1 MGALGGDDE
10 KDRERRAGTTGQQEK
25 PTDGAVSPSATSQS
39 DSESPRPER
48 NTSGSMDA
56 SRPTEKKPTGNIIPF
71 QSNREVR
78 HFAKKYRTE
87 IATFSSSILSTFVA
101 FPLDFAKSRMQSYDT
116 KFVHTI
122 TDTYRAEGI
131 RAFWRGVGAPLISV
145 TTVRTISFSIYQ
157 KVKYAIDSSMKEMT
171 GKSPLEIA
179 NAPNSYPNIY
189 TMICFGTAGACSG
202 AIITTLSCPFELTK
216 LNEQLAGKEARQKA
230 AGLNK
235 GSATTS
241 SALGIAQ
248 SGPWKTAK
256 RLVRDRGLFRGL
268 YAGYRLHL
276 LRDTIGTSIYFITYE
291 SVKQLMANAQGK
303 DPTHPNAVMI
313 AGGLCGIVSWACVSH
328 PFHPSI
334 AEEVFD

>member
-1 MGALGGDDE
+1 MPALGGSKDDGDKSRPANDAKQQDEVKNGGQVPNGE
-10 KDRERRAGTTGQQEK
+10 KKPSMSEDERRARESTADQ
-25 PTDGAVSPSATSQS
+25 DPSK
-39 DSESPRPER
+39 PRPHAKVTIFSLQ
-48 NTSGSMDA
+48 NNNDV
-56 SRPTEKKPTGNIIPF
+56 KK
-71 QSNREVR
+71 
-78 HFAKKYRTE
+78 FAKKYRTE
-87 IATFSSSILSTFVA
+87 VATFSSSILSTFVA

-157 KVKYAIDSSMKEMT
+157 RTKYSVDRQIKQAT

-189 TMICFGTAGACSG
+189 TIACFGTAGALSG

-216 LNEQLAGKEARQKA
+216 LNEQLAGKEARKA
-230 AGLNK
+230 AAASSQ
-235 GSATTS
+235 GSAAMQ
-241 SALGIAQ
+241 SAMVGAQ

-291 SVKQLMANAQGK
+291 SIKQLMANARGK
-303 DPTHPNAVMI
+303 DPTTPLAVTV
-313 AGGLCGIVSWACVSH
+313 AGGLCGIVSWACVS
-328 PFHPSI
+328 S
-334 AEEVFD
+334 